1 MPIPV
6 AALKN
11 LLLLAH
17 LPQVT
22 VEHLA
27 QQSTGQ
33 WFSKREVVLHKGHQ
47 ATHFCFLI
55 EGRLQGVV
63 YTHEGKDVGLYFVN
77 PGDYFGDVAII
88 DNRPHPEFVTAVA
101 KSLVVLIPKDLIKPV
116 LFAAPKIAE
125 VLCQRLAWRIRISAA
140 QRGILGLP
148 NPLQRVCAQL
158 LLLLPPV
165 IPNPPMISNAP
176 THQELGIMINATRE
190 TVTRAFQLLLA
201 RGVVER
207 DGNNLLIL
215 NLESME
221 QIAQGKFDLSSSA
234 EPAMAPVAAL
244 IALTDD

>member
-6 AALKN
+6 SALTH
-11 LLLLAH
+11 LPLLAH

-27 QQSTGQ
+27 QHAQSQ
-33 WFSKREVVLHKGHQ
+33 WFSKREVVLHKGH
-47 ATHFCFLI
+47 APSHFCFLI

-77 PGDYFGDVAII
+77 PGDYFGDIAIV
-88 DNRPHPEFVTAVA
+88 DNGPQPEFVTAVA
-101 KSLVVLIPKDLIKPV
+101 KSLVVLIPRELIKPV

-125 VLCQRLAWRIRISAA
+125 ALCQRLALRIRVSAA
-140 QRGILGLP
+140 QRSILGLP

-158 LLLLPPV
+158 LLLLPPSMPSPPV
-165 IPNPPMISNAP
+165 IVNAP

-190 TVTRAFQLLLA
+190 TVTRAFHLLLA

-207 DGNNLLIL
+207 DGNDLQIL
-215 NLESME
+215 QFEFMSQM
-221 QIAQGKFDLSSSA
+221 AQGKIDLNSTPPQ
-234 EPAMAPVAAL
+234 PAAG
-244 IALTDD
+244 

>member
-1 MPIPV
+1 MPIS
-6 AALKN
+6 ALALKT
-11 LLLLAH
+11 LPLLAH

-22 VEHLA
+22 VDHLA
-27 QQSTGQ
+27 QQASGQ
-33 WFSKREVVLHKGHQ
+33 WFSKREVVLHKGHL
-47 ATHFCFLI
+47 ASHFCFLI

-88 DNRPHPEFVTAVA
+88 DNHPHPEFVTAVA
-101 KSLVVLIPKDLIKPV
+101 KSWVVQIPKDLIKPV

-125 VLCQRLAWRIRISAA
+125 ALCQRMASRIRISAA

-158 LLLLPPV
+158 ILLLPLTT
-165 IPNPPMISNAP
+165 PNPLVIANAP

-207 DGNNLLIL
+207 DGNNLQIL
-215 NLESME
+215 NFDFMN
-221 QIAQGKFDLSSSA
+221 QMAQGKFDLRGPNEQSTL
-234 EPAMAPVAAL
+234 P
-244 IALTDD
+244 